1 METIKVDARGLS
13 CPQPVLL
20 TMEALKQDAA
30 RYEILVDDHTAQ
42 QNVTRYLQ
50 KAGKTVTVSESG
62 DSVTLSAAGGGDRLR
77 PDACPPAGQFLL
89 RHLCPLHCKA
99 PSASA
104 SRGRLGVPVLS
115 GGKQLHGA
123 SI

>member
-13 CPQPVLL
+13 CPQPVL

-62 DSVTLSAAGGGDRLR
+62 DSVTLSAE
-77 PDACPPAGQFLL
+77 
-89 RHLCPLHCKA
+89 
-99 PSASA
+99 
-104 SRGRLGVPVLS
+104 
-115 GGKQLHGA
+115 
-123 SI
+123 

>member
-42 QNVTRYLQ
+42 QKSNGEKQ
-50 KAGKTVTVSESG
+50 SFHEN
-62 DSVTLSAAGGGDRLR
+62 
-77 PDACPPAGQFLL
+77 
-89 RHLCPLHCKA
+89 LHPFKRGI
-99 PSASA
+99 
-104 SRGRLGVPVLS
+104 RGRSP
-115 GGKQLHGA
+115 
-123 SI
+123 

>member
-1 METIKVDARGLS
+1 MPEGS
-13 CPQPVLL
+13 PVPSRFFL

-62 DSVTLSAAGGGDRLR
+62 DSVTLSAE
-77 PDACPPAGQFLL
+77 
-89 RHLCPLHCKA
+89 
-99 PSASA
+99 
-104 SRGRLGVPVLS
+104 
-115 GGKQLHGA
+115 
-123 SI
+123 

>member
-1 METIKVDARGLS
+1 MREETYDISGMHCAEMCIRDSLYRNLFLPLWSG
-13 CPQPVLL
+13 
-20 TMEALKQDAA
+20 ALWPA
-30 RYEILVDDHTAQ
+30 
-42 QNVTRYLQ
+42 
-50 KAGKTVTVSESG
+50 
-62 DSVTLSAAGGGDRLR
+62 AAGGGDRLR

>member
-42 QNVTRYLQ
+42 QTVTRYLQ

-62 DSVTLSAAGGGDRLR
+62 DSVTLSAE
-77 PDACPPAGQFLL
+77 
-89 RHLCPLHCKA
+89 
-99 PSASA
+99 
-104 SRGRLGVPVLS
+104 
-115 GGKQLHGA
+115 
-123 SI
+123 